1 MIRLLKFVVWSGF
14 AVVCGLALSLS
25 GAFLYINPT
34 LPSVEALRSIQLQIP
49 LRIYSSDGKL
59 IAEYGEMRRTPIE
72 FEAIPRDFID
82 ALLAAEDDNFANHYG
97 VDISGLM
104 RAATQL
110 LKSGQIQ
117 SGGSTITMQVAKNYF
132 LTSEKSFSRKI
143 TEILLAL
150 QIERDLSKDEI
161 FELYVNKIYLAT
173 APTASKPPRRSTT
186 ANPSRN

>member
-1 MIRLLKFVVWSGF
+1 
-14 AVVCGLALSLS
+14 
-25 GAFLYINPT
+25 
-34 LPSVEALRSIQLQIP
+34 
-49 LRIYSSDGKL
+49 
-59 IAEYGEMRRTPIE
+59 
-72 FEAIPRDFID
+72 
-82 ALLAAEDDNFANHYG
+82 
-97 VDISGLM
+97 M

>member
-72 FEAIPRDFID
+72 FEAIP
-82 ALLAAEDDNFANHYG
+82 A
-97 VDISGLM
+97 IS
-104 RAATQL
+104 
-110 LKSGQIQ
+110 
-117 SGGSTITMQVAKNYF
+117 STPCWLRRTTILRIIMA
-132 LTSEKSFSRKI
+132 LTS
-143 TEILLAL
+143 A
-150 QIERDLSKDEI
+150 
-161 FELYVNKIYLAT
+161 A
-173 APTASKPPRRSTT
+173 
-186 ANPSRN
+186 